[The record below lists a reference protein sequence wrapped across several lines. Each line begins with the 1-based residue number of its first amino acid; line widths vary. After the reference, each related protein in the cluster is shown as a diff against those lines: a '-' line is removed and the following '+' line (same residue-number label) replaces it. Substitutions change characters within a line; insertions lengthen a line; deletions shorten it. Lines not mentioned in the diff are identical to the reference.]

1 MTTPRCGLLF
11 HFTHLD
17 NLPTVLD
24 VGALLSDSAV
34 CAGELL
40 QHEAADPAIKQR
52 RRTYQVTCGL
62 RGVVADY
69 VPFYFAARSPMMYKL
84 WMGGVP
90 SFTGDHRELV
100 YFVTDVGSVL
110 EAGLPFV
117 ISDRNAAVAIAEF
130 TTEVAALGDLDA
142 TSPHSQFVDWPL
154 MNARQWNSTP
164 DDPDRMER
172 RMAEFLVHER
182 APLELML
189 GIAAYSEAQ
198 KATVKRLFEEAGR
211 SVRVETRPGWY
222 YP

>member
-1 MTTPRCGLLF
+1 MF

-24 VGALLSDSAV
+24 AGALLSDSAV
-34 CAGELL
+34 CAGEFLR
-40 QHEAADPAIKQR
+40 HEAADPAIKQR
-52 RRTYQVTCGL
+52 RRTCQVTCGQQ
-62 RGVVADY
+62 GVVADY

-90 SFTGDHRELV
+90 SFTGDHRDLV

-110 EAGLPFV
+110 EAGLPFA
-117 ISDRNAAVAIAEF
+117 ISDRNAAVAIADF
-130 TTEVAALGDLDA
+130 TTDVAVLGDLI
-142 TSPHSQFVDWPL
+142 TPSPQSQFVDWPL
-154 MNARQWNSTP
+154 MNAQWWSDTP

-172 RMAEFLVHER
+172 RMAEFLVHGR
-182 APLELML
+182 APLEVML
-189 GIAAYSEAQ
+189 GIATYSEAQ
-198 KATVKRLFEEAGR
+198 KVTVERLLKVAGR